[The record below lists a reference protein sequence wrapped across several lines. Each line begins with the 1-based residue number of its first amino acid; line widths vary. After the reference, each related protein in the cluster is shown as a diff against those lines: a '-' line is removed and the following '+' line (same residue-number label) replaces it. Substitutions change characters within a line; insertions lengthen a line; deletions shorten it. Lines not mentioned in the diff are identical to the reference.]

1 MFLWQVKPELCGLH
15 GEDSFFK
22 AIFKMLVSLIG
33 MQDSR
38 EIIIIVALASERR
51 NESTSVTTLWLHR
64 PLQVS
69 LKSAELFFVCLS
81 LNCTVTKMLT
91 NSLFLNARITYSTV
105 QM

>member
-64 PLQVS
+64 QLQVS
-69 LKSAELFFVCLS
+69 LKSAAALFAYL
-81 LNCTVTKMLT
+81 
-91 NSLFLNARITYSTV
+91 
-105 QM
+105 